1 MSAPAA
7 QTCYPEDPFRVN
19 LAGVA
24 MNPND
29 QPLISVVIPNYNGA
43 AYLRACLSS
52 LVRQTYPGFELLV
65 VDNAS
70 NDSSIETAFQVAPSA
85 IILRQD
91 MNLGFAG
98 GANAGIRAASGQW
111 VAVLN
116 NDTEVA
122 EDWIEECV
130 AAIRRHPDAAFLACR
145 ILDARNRSHVYSA
158 GDCFLRAAIGY
169 RRGQEQPDRPEF
181 DDENETFA
189 PCGCA
194 ALYRKS
200 VLERSGGYDE
210 RWFAYMEDVELG
222 LRLQAM
228 GLRGYYAPR
237 AKVDHHGA
245 GTSGGEF
252 SPLSVR
258 LRTRNSLLLLL
269 KSLPATILWRCA
281 PMIFLSQVFWLAR
294 VIRHGRVLSYLRGL
308 AGAFQ
313 MAPPILRSRRELR
326 RQWDPGTTQRLW
338 RAILRSEGVARADC
352 RSTVSP
358 CPSLF
363 LKVYFFLFRSVV
375 PEQTASVPEIR

>member
-1 MSAPAA
+1 
-7 QTCYPEDPFRVN
+7 
-19 LAGVA
+19 

-29 QPLISVVIPNYNGA
+29 QPLISVVIPNYSGA
-43 AYLRACLSS
+43 AYLRACLAS

-70 NDSSIETAFQVAPSA
+70 TDSSIETALEVAPSA
-85 IILRQD
+85 VILRQD
-91 MNLGFAG
+91 VNLGFAG

-122 EDWIEECV
+122 EDWVEECV
-130 AAIRRHPDAAFLACR
+130 AAICRHPDAAFLACR
-145 ILDARNRSHVYSA
+145 ILDARNHSLVYSA

-169 RRGQEQPDRPEF
+169 RRGQEQTDRPEY
-181 DDENETFA
+181 DKENETFA

-228 GLRGYYAPR
+228 GLRGYYAPL
-237 AKVDHHGA
+237 AKVHHHGA
-245 GTSGGEF
+245 TTSGGEF

-281 PMIFLSQVFWLAR
+281 PMILLSQFFWLAR
-294 VIRHGRVLSYLRGL
+294 VIRHGRILSWLRGV
-308 AGAFQ
+308 AGLLQ
-313 MAPPILRSRRELR
+313 MAPATLRSRRELR
-326 RQWDPGTTQRLW
+326 GQWDSDTIARLW
-338 RAILRSEGVARADC
+338 RAILRSEAVARADC
-352 RSTVSP
+352 RLTASP

-363 LKVYFFLFRSVV
+363 LKLYFFLFRSGVQ
-375 PEQTASVPEIR
+375 EETAFVPEIR